1 MGYKEVKQER
11 VVYDCMKKE
20 KFTSGFVSII
30 GRPNVGKS
38 TLLNSIIGEKIVIT
52 SDKPQTTRNR
62 IQGIHNIPGGQIV
75 FIDTPGIHA
84 GRSRLNRSMV
94 DVARS
99 AISGVDLLMLVVEAT
114 TAADPAFI
122 QEILGKVTIPVV
134 LVINKIDL
142 LSDKNLVLKKIA
154 DWAALYKFRE
164 IVPVSAGRND
174 GVEHLVSVVGGYLPE
189 GPAMFPD
196 DILTDMPEKF
206 IVAEMIR
213 EKVFRLTRDEVPYST
228 AVVVESFIERE
239 NGVIAISA
247 AIMLERDTQKGI
259 IIGSK
264 GEMLKKIGTQARQDI
279 ERLLDT
285 KIYLELFVKVVENWS
300 ERPSKLRELGYE

>member
-1 MGYKEVKQER
+1 MNN
-11 VVYDCMKKE
+11 KK
-20 KFTSGFVSII
+20 FASGFVSII

-62 IQGIHNIPGGQIV
+62 IQGIHNIPNGQIV

-114 TAADPAFI
+114 TAADPDFI
-122 QEILGKVTIPVV
+122 KDVLGKVNVPVV

-142 LSDKNLVLKKIA
+142 LADKGQVLKKIA
-154 DWAALYKFRE
+154 DWAALYSFKE
-164 IVPVSAGRND
+164 IVPISAGRND
-174 GVEHLVSVVGGYLPE
+174 GVDHLVSVVAGYLPE
-189 GPAMFPD
+189 GAAMFPD

-206 IVAEMIR
+206 VVAEMIR

-264 GEMLKKIGTQARQDI
+264 GEMLKKIGSQARQDI
-279 ERLLDT
+279 ERLLGT
-285 KIYLELFVKVVENWS
+285 RIYLELFVKVVENWS
-300 ERPSKLRELGYE
+300 ERPSKLQELGYE

>member
-1 MGYKEVKQER
+1 MENNK
-11 VVYDCMKKE
+11 C
-20 KFTSGFVSII
+20 TSGFVSIV

-38 TLLNSIIGEKIVIT
+38 TLLNCIIGEKIVIT

-62 IQGIHNIPGGQIV
+62 IQGIHNIPDGQIV

-94 DVARS
+94 DAARS
-99 AISGVDLLMLVVEAT
+99 AISGVDALLLVVEAT
-114 TAADPAFI
+114 TMPDAELIDD
-122 QEILGKVTIPVV
+122 ILKKVTVPVILV
-134 LVINKIDL
+134 LNKIDL
-142 LSDKNLVLKKIA
+142 LTDKSLVLKKIS
-154 DWAALYKFRE
+154 DWSSLYAFRE
-164 IVPVSAGRND
+164 IVPVSAGRSD
-174 GVEHLVSVVGGYLPE
+174 GVEHLVTVICTYLPE
-189 GPAMFPD
+189 GPALFPD

-213 EKVFRLTRDEVPYST
+213 EKVFRLTRDEIPYST
-228 AVVVESFIERE
+228 AVVVESFVERE

-259 IIGSK
+259 VIGKK
-264 GEMLKKIGTQARQDI
+264 GEMLKKIGSQARADI

-285 KIYLELFVKVVENWS
+285 RIFLELFVKVVENWS
-300 ERPSKLRELGYE
+300 ERPSKLIELGYETR

>member
-1 MGYKEVKQER
+1 
-11 VVYDCMKKE
+11 
-20 KFTSGFVSII
+20 
-30 GRPNVGKS
+30 
-38 TLLNSIIGEKIVIT
+38 
-52 SDKPQTTRNR
+52 
-62 IQGIHNIPGGQIV
+62 
-75 FIDTPGIHA
+75 
-84 GRSRLNRSMV
+84 
-94 DVARS
+94 
-99 AISGVDLLMLVVEAT
+99 
-114 TAADPAFI
+114 
-122 QEILGKVTIPVV
+122 
-134 LVINKIDL
+134 
-142 LSDKNLVLKKIA
+142 
-154 DWAALYKFRE
+154 
-164 IVPVSAGRND
+164 
-174 GVEHLVSVVGGYLPE
+174 
-189 GPAMFPD
+189 
-196 DILTDMPEKF
+196 MPEKF

-264 GEMLKKIGTQARQDI
+264 GEMLKKIGSQARQDI

>member
-1 MGYKEVKQER
+1 
-11 VVYDCMKKE
+11 MKNK
-20 KFTSGFVSII
+20 KFTSGFVSIV

-38 TLLNSIIGEKIVIT
+38 TLLNCIIGEKIVIT

-62 IQGIHNIPGGQIV
+62 IQGIHNIPDGQIV

-94 DVARS
+94 DAARS
-99 AISGVDLLMLVVEAT
+99 AISGVDLLLLVVEAT
-114 TAADPAFI
+114 TAPDAELVAD
-122 QEILGKVTIPVV
+122 ILKKVTVPVILV
-134 LVINKIDL
+134 LNKIDL
-142 LSDKNLVLKKIA
+142 LADKSLVLKKIA
-154 DWAALYKFRE
+154 DWSALFAFRE
-164 IVPVSAGRND
+164 IVPVSAGRSD
-174 GVEHLVSVVGGYLPE
+174 GVEHLVTVISTYLPE
-189 GPAMFPD
+189 GHAMFPD

-213 EKVFRLTRDEVPYST
+213 EKVFRLTRDEIPYST
-228 AVVVESFIERE
+228 AVVVESFVERE

-259 IIGSK
+259 VIGKK
-264 GEMLKKIGTQARQDI
+264 GEMLKRIGSQARADI

-285 KIYLELFVKVVENWS
+285 RIFLELFVKVVENWS
-300 ERPSKLRELGYE
+300 ERPSKLIELGYE

>member
-1 MGYKEVKQER
+1 MDQEVKHER
-11 VVYDCMKKE
+11 VVYNYMKKE

-38 TLLNSIIGEKIVIT
+38 TLLNCIIGEKIVIT

-75 FIDTPGIHA
+75 FIDTPGIHT
-84 GRSRLNRSMV
+84 GRSRLNKSMV

-114 TAADPAFI
+114 TAADSAFI
-122 QEILGKVTIPVV
+122 QDVLKKVTIPVV

-142 LSDKNLVLKKIA
+142 LTDKNQVLKKIA
-154 DWAALYKFRE
+154 DWAALFPFRE
-164 IVPVSAGRND
+164 IVPISAGRND
-174 GVEHLVSVVGGYLPE
+174 GVEHLVSVVSSYLPE

-259 IIGSK
+259 IIGKK
-264 GEMLKKIGTQARQDI
+264 GEMLKKIGSQARQDI

-285 KIYLELFVKVVENWS
+285 RIFLELFVKVVENWS

>member
-1 MGYKEVKQER
+1 
-11 VVYDCMKKE
+11 MKNQ

-38 TLLNSIIGEKIVIT
+38 TLLNCIIGEKIVIT

-84 GRSRLNRSMV
+84 GRSKLNRSMV
-94 DVARS
+94 DAARS
-99 AISGVDLLMLVVEAT
+99 AISGVDLLLLVVEAT
-114 TAADPAFI
+114 TGADAELI
-122 QEILGKVTIPVV
+122 DDILKKASIPVILV
-134 LVINKIDL
+134 LNKIDL
-142 LSDKNLVLKKIA
+142 LSGKNQVLKKIA
-154 DWAALYKFRE
+154 DWSALYPFKE
-164 IVPVSAGRND
+164 IVPVSAGRSD
-174 GVEHLVSVVGGYLPE
+174 GVDYLVTVISGYLPE
-189 GPAMFPD
+189 GAAMFPD

-213 EKVFRLTRDEVPYST
+213 EKVFRLTRDEIPYST
-228 AVVVESFIERE
+228 AVVVESFVERE

-259 IIGSK
+259 VIGRK
-264 GEMLKKIGTQARQDI
+264 GEMLKKIGSQARADI

-285 KIYLELFVKVVENWS
+285 RVFLELFVKVVDNWS
-300 ERPSKLRELGYE
+300 ERPSKLIELGYQ

>member
-1 MGYKEVKQER
+1 
-11 VVYDCMKKE
+11 MKNK
-20 KFTSGFVSII
+20 KSTSGFVSII

-38 TLLNSIIGEKIVIT
+38 TLLNRIIGEKIVIT

-62 IQGIHNIPGGQIV
+62 IQGIHNIPEGQIV

-84 GRSRLNRSMV
+84 GRSRLNKSMV

-99 AISGVDLLMLVVEAT
+99 AISGVDLLMLVVDSTGQAD
-114 TAADPAFI
+114 AAFVADV
-122 QEILGKVTIPVV
+122 LKKVTTPVV
-134 LVINKIDL
+134 LVLNKVDL
-142 LSDKNLVLKKIA
+142 LSDKNLLLEKISA
-154 DWAALYKFRE
+154 WSSLHPFKE
-164 IVPVSAGRND
+164 IIPISAGSGD
-174 GVEHLVSVVGGYLPE
+174 GVEHLVSVVTGYLPE
-189 GPAMFPD
+189 GQAMFPD

-213 EKVFRLTRDEVPYST
+213 EKVFRMTRDEVPYST
-228 AVVVESFIERE
+228 AVVVESFVERE

-259 IIGSK
+259 IIGK
-264 GEMLKKIGTQARQDI
+264 RGEMLKKIGSQARQDI

-285 KIYLELFVKVVENWS
+285 RVFLELFVKVVENWS

>member
-1 MGYKEVKQER
+1 MVSNY
-11 VVYDCMKKE
+11 MINKKS
-20 KFTSGFVSII
+20 TSGYVSII

-38 TLLNSIIGEKIVIT
+38 TLLNRIIGEKIVIT

-62 IQGIHNIPGGQIV
+62 IQGIHNIPDGQIV
-75 FIDTPGIHA
+75 FIDTPGIHV
-84 GRSRLNRSMV
+84 GRSRLNKSMV

-99 AISGVDLLMLVVEAT
+99 AISGVDLLLWVVDAT
-114 TAADPAFI
+114 GQADAAFVSDV
-122 QEILGKVTIPVV
+122 LKKVTTPIV
-134 LVINKIDL
+134 LVLNKVDL
-142 LSDKNLVLKKIA
+142 ISDKNLLLEKIA
-154 DWAALYKFRE
+154 AFSALHPFKE
-164 IVPVSAGRND
+164 IIPISAGSGD
-174 GVEHLVSVVGGYLPE
+174 GVEHLVSVITSYLPE
-189 GPAMFPD
+189 GPPMFPD

-213 EKVFRLTRDEVPYST
+213 EKIFRLTRDEVPYST
-228 AVVVESFIERE
+228 AVVVESFIERA

-259 IIGSK
+259 IIGK
-264 GEMLKKIGTQARQDI
+264 RGEMLKKIGSQARQDI

-285 KIYLELFVKVVENWS
+285 KVFLELFVKVVENWS

>member
-1 MGYKEVKQER
+1 MNNK
-11 VVYDCMKKE
+11 

-62 IQGIHNIPGGQIV
+62 IQGIHNIPNGQIV
-75 FIDTPGIHA
+75 FIDTPGIHV

-99 AISGVDLLMLVVEAT
+99 AISGVDLLLLVVEAT
-114 TAADPAFI
+114 TAADPDFI
-122 QEILGKVTIPVV
+122 KDVLGKVKVPVV

-142 LSDKNLVLKKIA
+142 LADKGQVLKKIA
-154 DWAALYKFRE
+154 DWAALYAFKE
-164 IVPVSAGRND
+164 IVPISAGRND
-174 GVEHLVSVVGGYLPE
+174 GVDHLVSVVAGYLPE
-189 GPAMFPD
+189 GAAMFPD

-247 AIMLERDTQKGI
+247 AIMMERDTQKGI
-259 IIGSK
+259 IIGNK
-264 GEMLKKIGTQARQDI
+264 GEMLKKIGSQARQDI
-279 ERLLDT
+279 ERLLGT
-285 KIYLELFVKVVENWS
+285 RIYLELFVKVVENWS
-300 ERPSKLRELGYE
+300 ERPSKLQELGYE

>member
-1 MGYKEVKQER
+1 
-11 VVYDCMKKE
+11 MKNNNFK
-20 KFTSGFVSII
+20 SGFVSII

-38 TLLNSIIGEKIVIT
+38 TLLNAIIGEKIVIT

-62 IQGIHNIPGGQIV
+62 IQGIHNIPSGQIV
-75 FIDTPGIHA
+75 FIDTPGIHT
-84 GRSRLNRSMV
+84 GRSRLNKSMV

-99 AISGVDLLMLVVEAT
+99 AISGVDLLLLVVDAT
-114 TAADPAFI
+114 AQADAEFI
-122 QEILGKVTIPVV
+122 HDILKNVKTPVV
-134 LVINKIDL
+134 LVLNKIDL

-154 DWAALYKFRE
+154 DWVQLHPFKE
-164 IVPVSAGRND
+164 IIPISAGRSD
-174 GVEHLVSVVGGYLPE
+174 GVEHLVSVISGYLPE

-206 IVAEMIR
+206 VVAEMIR
-213 EKVFRLTRDEVPYST
+213 EKVFRLTHDEIPYST

-247 AIMLERDTQKGI
+247 AIMLERATQKGI
-259 IIGSK
+259 VIGHK
-264 GEMLKKIGTQARQDI
+264 GEMLKKIGSQARQDI

-285 KIYLELFVKVVENWS
+285 RIFLELFVKVVENWS

>member
-1 MGYKEVKQER
+1 
-11 VVYDCMKKE
+11 MKKNVF
-20 KFTSGFVSII
+20 KSGFVSIV

-38 TLLNSIIGEKIVIT
+38 TLLNCIIGEKIVIT

-62 IQGIHNIPGGQIV
+62 IQGIHNIPSGQIV

-84 GRSRLNRSMV
+84 GRSRLNKSMV

-99 AISGVDLLMLVVEAT
+99 AISGVDLLLLVVEAT
-114 TAADPAFI
+114 AKADPDFVND
-122 QEILGKVTIPVV
+122 ILKKVTIPVV
-134 LVINKIDL
+134 LVLNKIDL
-142 LSDKNLVLKKIA
+142 LADKNLVLEKIA
-154 DWAALYKFRE
+154 GWSALHPFKE

-174 GVEHLVSVVGGYLPE
+174 GVEHLVSVISNYLPE

-213 EKVFRLTRDEVPYST
+213 EKVFRLTRDEIPYST
-228 AVVVESFIERE
+228 AVVVESFTERE

-259 IIGSK
+259 VIGRK
-264 GEMLKKIGTQARQDI
+264 GEMLKKIGSQARQDI

-285 KIYLELFVKVVENWS
+285 RIFLELFVKVVENWS

>member
-1 MGYKEVKQER
+1 M
-11 VVYDCMKKE
+11 VYNHMNNK

-75 FIDTPGIHA
+75 FIDTPGIHS
-84 GRSRLNRSMV
+84 GKSRLNKSMV

-114 TAADPAFI
+114 TAADPAFV
-122 QEILGKVTIPVV
+122 QDILRKVTIPVV

-142 LSDKNLVLKKIA
+142 LADKNQVLKKIA
-154 DWAALYKFRE
+154 DWSVLHPFKE
-164 IVPVSAGRND
+164 IIPISAGRND
-174 GVEHLVSVVGGYLPE
+174 GVEHLVSVVSSYLPE

-247 AIMLERDTQKGI
+247 AIMLERATQKGI
-259 IIGSK
+259 IIGSR

>member
-1 MGYKEVKQER
+1 
-11 VVYDCMKKE
+11 MKKE
-20 KFTSGFVSII
+20 KFRSGFVSII

-62 IQGIHNIPGGQIV
+62 IQGIHNIPCGQIV
-75 FIDTPGIHA
+75 FIDTPGIHS
-84 GRSRLNRSMV
+84 GHSRLNRSMV

-99 AISGVDLLMLVVEAT
+99 AISGVDLLLLVVEAT
-114 TAADPAFI
+114 GGADAPFI
-122 QEILGKVTIPVV
+122 QDVLGKVKVPVV

-142 LSDKNLVLKKIA
+142 LSDKNIILKKIA
-154 DWAALYKFRE
+154 DWAALYPFKE

-174 GVEHLVSVVGGYLPE
+174 GVDRLVSVVSAYLPD
-189 GPAMFPD
+189 GAAMFPD

-239 NGVIAISA
+239 NGVIAIAA

-259 IIGSK
+259 VIGAK
-264 GEMLKKIGTQARQDI
+264 GEMLKKIGSQARQDI
-279 ERLLDT
+279 ERLLGT
-285 KIYLELFVKVVENWS
+285 RIYLELFVKVVENWS
-300 ERPSKLRELGYE
+300 ERPSQLRELGYE